1 MTNTDSLYTA
11 LRDFTNTRS
20 ANRTEFLKKKN
31 ALERHKGSAYYSDE
45 LKAARKAREDAD
57 AVAREICKKAV
68 NEALQAMQK
77 ANSKRGL
84 TAPTVEQVHIL
95 EVLRMLKKPSK
106 STLDAAANSMSGNA
120 LALAALS
127 EIAHEAYAN
136 EPAAL
141 DRLTPNY
148 SSRATTELGVES
160 TLQAIKELAKT
171 CGEIMNSSGANR
183 KAVMGKEF
191 TARVHGLDYDPDS
204 LPQEELYKTER
215 DFYNRELNVDYDL
228 FKAAV
233 NEST

>member
-1 MTNTDSLYTA
+1 MTNTDRVYTA
-11 LRDFTNTRS
+11 MRDFTDARR
-20 ANRTEFLKKKN
+20 ANRTEFLQKQKK
-31 ALERHKGSAYYSDE
+31 LEQYKGSPYYSDE

-57 AVAREICKKAV
+57 AAARDICKKAV
-68 NEALQAMQK
+68 NEALQDMQRV
-77 ANSKRGL
+77 NSKRGV
-84 TAPTVEQVHIL
+84 TAPTDEQVRIL
-95 EVLRMLKKPSK
+95 KVLRMMKKPSK

-141 DRLTPNY
+141 DRLTTNY
-148 SSRATTELGVES
+148 NSRATKELGAES
-160 TLQAIKELAKT
+160 ALQAIKELAKT
-171 CGEIMNSSGANR
+171 CGEIMNGSGANR

-191 TARVHGLDYDPDS
+191 NARIHGLDYDPDS
-204 LPQEELYKTER
+204 LPQEEPYKTER

>member
-1 MTNTDSLYTA
+1 MTNTDRLYVA
-11 LRDFTNTRS
+11 IRDFTVARS
-20 ANRTEFLKKKN
+20 THRTEFLKKKN
-31 ALERHKGSAYYSDE
+31 GLERYKGSVHYAEE
-45 LKAARKAREDAD
+45 LQAARKAREDAD
-57 AVAREICKKAV
+57 AAARDICKKDV

-84 TAPTVEQVHIL
+84 TAPTAEQVHIL
-95 EVLRMLKKPSK
+95 EVLTMMQKPPK
-106 STLDAAANSMSGNA
+106 STLDAAANSMGGNA

-127 EIAHEAYAN
+127 DIARKAYSD

-141 DRLTPNY
+141 DRLTTNY

-191 TARVHGLDYDPDS
+191 NARAHGLEYDLDS
-204 LPQEELYKTER
+204 LPQEKPYETER
-215 DFYNRELNVDYDL
+215 EFYNRELNVDYDL

-233 NEST
+233 NE